1 MHDTS
6 KQQQAS
12 APDDLALRN
21 YMTLESLGLAPDRLD
36 FYHLLLSCTGTEM
49 VGEKIRHAMHFR
61 MGGYARASFIGSLEA
76 LPAPLLRF
84 PLWCTELELLPGEL
98 PYDALLASVQDL
110 LDQPPDAFLNNAGW
124 KTAQADIWQS
134 VLALALTQGNL
145 ADAALMQQWTQV
157 LRVGY
162 FLRLLDGS
170 MGSLA
175 GQAERRAVLAAQL
188 VLPDVV
194 APRQY

>member
-6 KQQQAS
+6 KQPT
-12 APDDLALRN
+12 APGDLALRN
-21 YMTLESLGLAPDRLD
+21 YMTLESLGLERDRLD
-36 FYHLLLSCTGTEM
+36 FYQLLLSCKGAEM
-49 VGEKIRHAMHFR
+49 AGEKIRHALHFR
-61 MGGYARASFIGSLEA
+61 MGGCGRASFIGSLDA

-84 PLWCTELELLPGEL
+84 PLWRTELELLPGEL
-98 PYDALLASVQDL
+98 PYDALLASVQDQL
-110 LDQPPDAFLNNAGW
+110 GQPPGAFLNAAGW

-145 ADAALMQQWTQV
+145 ADAALMQQLTQV

-162 FLRLLDGS
+162 FLRLLDG
-170 MGSLA
+170 GLGGLA

-194 APRQY
+194 APPR